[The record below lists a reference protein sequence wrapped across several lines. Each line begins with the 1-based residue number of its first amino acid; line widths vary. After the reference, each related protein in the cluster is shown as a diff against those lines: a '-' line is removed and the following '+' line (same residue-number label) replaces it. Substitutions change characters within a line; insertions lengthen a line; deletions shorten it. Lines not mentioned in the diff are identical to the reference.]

1 MPLPNFAGP
10 SVSRDSTVIP
20 QRKTKDETI
29 VRPGGFTP
37 SLSSMDVPRP
47 GVAAKKRKRRIMII
61 AASAV
66 GLILATIAISRL
78 KPAVPSVD
86 RSTVWIDT
94 VKRGPMVRQVRGL
107 GTLVPEEIR
116 WIPANTEGRVE
127 KIIVWPGTHV
137 EPDSV
142 ILELTSPEL
151 EQTAHDAELKATAAE
166 AELTSLRATLQ
177 RELLDQ
183 ESTTARVHSE
193 FEQAKMERQTNDQL
207 AKNGLVSEL
216 VYKTSKVKEAELANR
231 DTIETKRLEFSRSSI
246 EPQIASKQ
254 AAVNQAK
261 EFAKLKLDQVAQLHV
276 KASMTGVLQQLPVQV
291 GQRIKPGDNLAR
303 VADPTKL
310 KAQVKIA
317 ETQAKDIM
325 NAQVAS
331 IDTRN
336 GIVAGH
342 VIRVDP
348 AVEQGTV
355 TVDVAIDGDLP
366 KGARPDLSVDG
377 TIELERL
384 DNVIYV
390 GRPAFGQE
398 NNTVGIFKLVAGT
411 SEAVRTPVK
420 LGRSSVNT
428 IEIISGLEPGDQ
440 VILSDTSA
448 MDQHDRIRL
457 N

>member
-1 MPLPNFAGP
+1 
-10 SVSRDSTVIP
+10 
-20 QRKTKDETI
+20 
-29 VRPGGFTP
+29 
-37 SLSSMDVPRP
+37 MDIPRP
-47 GVAAKKRKRRIMII
+47 DVAAKKRKRRIITI
-61 AASAV
+61 SAV
-66 GLILATIAISRL
+66 VVGVILATIGLSRL

-107 GTLVPEEIR
+107 GTLVPEDIR

-137 EPDSV
+137 EPDTI
-142 ILELTSPEL
+142 ILELSSPEL
-151 EQTAHDAELKATAAE
+151 DQAAHDAALQATAAD
-166 AELTSLRATLQ
+166 AELTTLRATLQ

-183 ESTTARVHSE
+183 EATTAKAKSDY
-193 FEQAKMERQTNDQL
+193 EQAKMERETNDQL
-207 AKNGLVSEL
+207 AKNGLIAEL
-216 VYKTSKVKEAELANR
+216 QYKTSKVKEAELANR
-231 DTIETKRLEFSRSSI
+231 NEIEQKRLSFSHDSI
-246 EPQIASKQ
+246 DPQLAAKQ
-254 AAVNQAK
+254 AAVDQAK
-261 EFAKLKLDQVAQLHV
+261 QLAKLKLDQVEALHV
-276 KASMTGVLQQLPVQV
+276 RAGMSGVLQQLPVQI
-291 GQRIKPGDNLAR
+291 GQRVKIADNLAR
-303 VADPTKL
+303 VANPTKL

-317 ETQAKDIM
+317 ETQAKDIQIDQKAM
-325 NAQVAS
+325 

-336 GIVAGH
+336 GVVNGH

-355 TVDVAIDGDLP
+355 TVDVAIDGELP

-384 DNVIYV
+384 NDVVYV

-398 NNTVGIFKLVAGT
+398 NNTVGIFKLVAGS

-420 LGRSSVNT
+420 LGKSSVNT
-428 IEIISGLEPGDQ
+428 IEIVNGLQPGDQ

-448 MDQHDRIRL
+448 WDSHERIRL